1 MPDGAACKEC
11 LMGEVMEGTPQGT
24 MGELGGVKYYLAG
37 IATGDAGRATTSTQV
52 TDETTGPTESA
63 TKAIILCYDIFG
75 LSVKNPK
82 LIADA
87 LAKATSLPVYVP
99 DYLEGDYVDP
109 AKLHL
114 DETLQSERPRFQR
127 ITTVVK
133 MLVSFLVTTGPT
145 FIYRHRA
152 AVTVPIVEKFC
163 TALRAGKGINRL
175 GAVGFCLGGDVTTK
189 LSISDDFINIA
200 VVAHPGPLGLQ
211 DFININ
217 IPYLLILAS
226 EDPLMGKKECEV
238 KKVLEEKK
246 DAEYRKYDGTVHGF
260 AARPQKSDPVVQLA
274 FEAAFQQTVDWFKK
288 HL

>member
-1 MPDGAACKEC
+1 
-11 LMGEVMEGTPQGT
+11 MGEVMEGTPQGT

-114 DETLQSERPRFQR
+114 DETLQSERPRFQK

-152 AVTVPIVEKFC
+152 AVTVPIVEKVRINSSFVLFASANSGSSVLYRSPSRERYQS
-163 TALRAGKGINRL
+163 TWSGRILPRRRRHDQTLHLR
-175 GAVGFCLGGDVTTK
+175 
-189 LSISDDFINIA
+189 
-200 VVAHPGPLGLQ
+200 
-211 DFININ
+211 
-217 IPYLLILAS
+217 
-226 EDPLMGKKECEV
+226 
-238 KKVLEEKK
+238 
-246 DAEYRKYDGTVHGF
+246 
-260 AARPQKSDPVVQLA
+260 
-274 FEAAFQQTVDWFKK
+274 
-288 HL
+288 